1 MLLLVYDPFIGGN
14 GLIVVKYCEM
24 LVGSGWKRRDA
35 TYVGEVKC
43 GVDVYCPCTDY
54 GRIQCA
60 CYPCGAAV
68 GDAVETGERGESSDE
83 KGT

>member
-24 LVGSGWKRRDA
+24 LVRSGWKCRDA
-35 TYVGEVKC
+35 TYVGEVEC